1 MLSGKHSVDIFTED
15 AVEYIE
21 KQKEAGK
28 PFFLSVAYMSPHDP
42 RTMPDE
48 YMRQYDF
55 DKIQLPPNYMDK
67 HPFDNGEL
75 VIRDEVLAAIPP
87 CAGRNQETYHG
98 ILRHGHPCGPPC
110 GRYRESLKRN
120 GRI

>member
-1 MLSGKHSVDIFTED
+1 
-15 AVEYIE
+15 
-21 KQKEAGK
+21 
-28 PFFLSVAYMSPHDP
+28 MSPHDP

-75 VIRDEVLAAIPP
+75 VIRDEVLAAIPRVP
-87 CAGRNQETYHG
+87 DEIKKHIMEYYAMVT
-98 ILRHGHPCGPPC
+98 PCGPPC
-110 GRYRESLKRN
+110 GRYRESLERN
-120 GRI
+120 G